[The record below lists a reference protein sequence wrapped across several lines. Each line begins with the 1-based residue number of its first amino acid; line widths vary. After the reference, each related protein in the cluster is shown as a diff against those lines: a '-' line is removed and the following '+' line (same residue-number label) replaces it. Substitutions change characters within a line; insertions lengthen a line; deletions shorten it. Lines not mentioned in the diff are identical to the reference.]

1 MIKEDFDSLD
11 YNTAKDLASQLLSVQ
26 GINPNSNPG
35 IIIGIL
41 VGVILLL
48 ILLIGAVSFVICRR
62 YNSK

>member
-41 VGVILLL
+41 VGVSSLL
-48 ILLIGAVSFVICRR
+48 ILLIGAVSFVIYRR